1 MNCWICGENGETGE
15 HLVKA
20 SDLKALFSADIKR
33 KPIYFHKDNRNPQ
46 KLQNVVKAKFVKS
59 EAKLCAHCNGAK
71 TQPFDNDWQT
81 LSEYVRDNYTQ
92 LRSNRRIKLKN
103 VFPGRTKQASLNVH
117 LYFAKLLGCR
127 TSSEE
132 LPIDIPSIASA
143 INEVKV
149 HPKLRIRL
157 EVWDPKTKIAGVS
170 KITHRAKGGVK
181 DTYWYYVI
189 DNVVVC
195 VSFNDFDSK
204 VRLNRSLWNPLQKR
218 KYIEF
223 EKRT

>member
-1 MNCWICGENGETGE
+1 M
-15 HLVKA
+15 
-20 SDLKALFSADIKR
+20 
-33 KPIYFHKDNRNPQ
+33 
-46 KLQNVVKAKFVKS
+46 
-59 EAKLCAHCNGAK
+59 
-71 TQPFDNDWQT
+71 
-81 LSEYVRDNYTQ
+81 
-92 LRSNRRIKLKN
+92 
-103 VFPGRTKQASLNVH
+103 H

-127 TSSEE
+127 ASSEE

-143 INEVKV
+143 INEVEV

-170 KITHRAKGGVK
+170 KITHRAAGGIK